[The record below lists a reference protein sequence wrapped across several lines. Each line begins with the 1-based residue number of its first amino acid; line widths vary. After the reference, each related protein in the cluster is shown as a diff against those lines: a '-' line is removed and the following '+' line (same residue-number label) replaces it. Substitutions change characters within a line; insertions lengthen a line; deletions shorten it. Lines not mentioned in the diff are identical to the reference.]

1 MPQRA
6 RRDRCPARLPRN
18 LAAVRPAKRT
28 EARDR
33 PERRRAEPRQG
44 RDEIGRLES
53 GAENSINAPHPNRT
67 LTAEEPPAHRT
78 RRGKPASDP
87 ARPQAPA
94 PTSTHTREPPTNH
107 PRIARMPASARLFAN
122 RPRPRSGKGPQR
134 PQAPAR
140 PRTARARAPTHPQAP
155 DLSKAPAP
163 TSTRAPANRP
173 HARRPQAPKRPRP
186 QAPAIPRPTRATEK
200 GPPTPCVCDPSP
212 ADGAPRTRRR
222 RNP

>member
-44 RDEIGRLES
+44 RDGIGRLES
-53 GAENSINAPHPNRT
+53 GAGNSIDAPHPNRT
-67 LTAEEPPAHRT
+67 PTAEKPPAHRT

-94 PTSTHTREPPTNH
+94 PTSTHTCEPSTNH
-107 PRIARMPASARLFAN
+107 LRIARMPASARLFAN
-122 RPRPRSGKGPQR
+122 RPRPRSGKGPQS

-140 PRTARARAPTHPQAP
+140 PRTAHARAPRTRKRPTSRKHPHLQ
-155 DLSKAPAP
+155 APAP
-163 TSTRAPANRP
+163 REPPARPQTPSTQAPAP
-173 HARRPQAPKRPRP
+173 P
-186 QAPAIPRPTRATEK
+186 QAPAIPRP
-200 GPPTPCVCDPSP
+200 P
-212 ADGAPRTRRR
+212 AQRRR
-222 RNP
+222 GRRRPAPAAPSNRQRA